1 MLGRIVEIGSDNRH
15 LSVDRGHLL
24 IRGPDEQ
31 KQRVALDDIAVLICN
46 AHGLTCSANLVLRLA
61 ERGAVVVFC
70 GANHLP
76 TAWTLPIVGHH
87 EQSGRMRAQLA
98 ASPAL
103 RKRLW
108 QRLVRAKV
116 ENQAA
121 VLGAVGISGEAL
133 ASMARRVKPGDPDNL
148 EGLAAQ
154 RYWPLLF
161 GEGFRRNPDGGGA
174 NALLNWG
181 YAVLRSAVARAV
193 VGAGLHPTPGIHHR
207 SAVNPMCLVDDVME
221 PFRPFVDLAVRR
233 LVEEGNDEVGRESK
247 ARLVAVL
254 YADLE
259 VEGETS
265 PMFVC
270 LERLTVSLARS
281 FREGR
286 VRLVLPHPP
295 TALELAPVGRE
306 TC

>member
-1 MLGRIVEIGSDNRH
+1 
-15 LSVDRGHLL
+15 VDRGHLL
-24 IRGPDEQ
+24 IRGPDDE
-31 KQRVALDDIAVLICN
+31 KHRIALEDVAVLICN
-46 AHGLTCSANLVLRLA
+46 AHGLTCSVNLVRRLA

-70 GANHLP
+70 GSNHLP
-76 TAWTLPIVGHH
+76 VAWTLPVVGHH

-98 ASPAL
+98 ATPAL
-103 RKRLW
+103 RNRLW
-108 QRLVRAKV
+108 QRLVRAKI

-121 VLGAVGISGEAL
+121 VLEAVGQVGAALEAM
-133 ASMARRVKPGDPDNL
+133 SRRVRPGDPDNL

-161 GEGFRRNPDGGGA
+161 GEGFRRNPDGEGA

-233 LVEEGNDEVGRESK
+233 LLEDGNEQVDPRSK

-259 VEGETS
+259 VQGATS
-265 PMFVC
+265 PILVC
-270 LERLTVSLARS
+270 LERLAASLARS
-281 FREGR
+281 FRDGR
-286 VRLVLPHPP
+286 VRLALPHPP
-295 TALELAPVGRE
+295 TALELAALGRE